1 MRTYRKNLANLDHF
15 LQEKSFVQVETI
27 FFKSKFGKNSPIKE
41 IHHV

>member
-1 MRTYRKNLANLDHF
+1 MRTFHKNLANLGHF
-15 LQEKSFVQVETI
+15 LQEKSFVKLETI